1 MGEGGTERGMNG
13 QVERKS
19 EAIISNQLSTPFSL
33 SVELSVIESVNNSRP
48 RGREE
53 RRVVR

>member
-1 MGEGGTERGMNG
+1 MGEGGTERGRNG

-33 SVELSVIESVNNSRP
+33 SVELSVIESVNNSRL

-53 RRVVR
+53 RQVVR